1 MVADDDPDRAWT
13 ASRRFGL
20 GAARADPIAGAVVR
34 PRHRDVAGAGLSD
47 ARAFQCALRPG
58 AWDSAGETQVGVNAA
73 GYIGAA
79 ISVLAGVLGLI
90 WPQKVSAIIGLSLPG
105 KLGISEFR
113 ATYGGL
119 FIGAG
124 LATLLIGTH
133 QAALVLGAAWG
144 GAFVARAVSLIIDKS
159 RSRENLAGLVIEA
172 AVATLLVLS

>member
-1 MVADDDPDRAWT
+1 M
-13 ASRRFGL
+13 
-20 GAARADPIAGAVVR
+20 
-34 PRHRDVAGAGLSD
+34 
-47 ARAFQCALRPG
+47 
-58 AWDSAGETQVGVNAA
+58 NAA

-79 ISVLAGVLGLI
+79 ISVVAGVLGLI
-90 WPQKVSAIIGLSLPG
+90 WPQKVSVIIGLSLPG

-124 LATLLIGTH
+124 LATLFIGSH

-144 GAFVARAVSLIIDKS
+144 GAFVARVVSLVVDKS

-172 AVATLLVLS
+172 AVATLLILS

>member
-1 MVADDDPDRAWT
+1 M
-13 ASRRFGL
+13 
-20 GAARADPIAGAVVR
+20 
-34 PRHRDVAGAGLSD
+34 
-47 ARAFQCALRPG
+47 
-58 AWDSAGETQVGVNAA
+58 NAA

-79 ISVLAGVLGLI
+79 ISVVAGVLGLI
-90 WPQKVSAIIGLSLPG
+90 WPQKVSAIIGLGLPG

-172 AVATLLVLS
+172 AVAALLVLS